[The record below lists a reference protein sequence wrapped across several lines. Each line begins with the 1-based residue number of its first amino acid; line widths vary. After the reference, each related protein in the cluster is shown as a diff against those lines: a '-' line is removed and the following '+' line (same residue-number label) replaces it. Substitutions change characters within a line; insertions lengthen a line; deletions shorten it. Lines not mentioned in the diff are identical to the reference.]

1 MRIRVALA
9 ALACTGLVSTGN
21 LQAQNSRAFCDEL
34 FTQLT
39 VGEYARWRFEMKD
52 QREMTI
58 SIAVVDRESQ
68 GGEELYWI
76 EMMMP
81 MPVGGTLITAQMLVP
96 GFPFDAGEMLDYIV
110 QYGDQPPVRVPAGDI
125 GNFPGAGWR
134 EECRNTNAEYVGI
147 EKVTLEGVG
156 TFDAHHVRTMGEEPG
171 HWFFTSQVPFAM
183 LKFESVEGSV
193 RLVEIRTDYLG
204 TIDRSTIQ

>member
-58 SIAVVDRESQ
+58 SISRRGS
-68 GGEELYWI
+68 GE
-76 EMMMP
+76 P
-81 MPVGGTLITAQMLVP
+81 
-96 GFPFDAGEMLDYIV
+96 
-110 QYGDQPPVRVPAGDI
+110 R
-125 GNFPGAGWR
+125 R
-134 EECRNTNAEYVGI
+134 
-147 EKVTLEGVG
+147 
-156 TFDAHHVRTMGEEPG
+156 
-171 HWFFTSQVPFAM
+171 
-183 LKFESVEGSV
+183 
-193 RLVEIRTDYLG
+193 
-204 TIDRSTIQ
+204 